1 MITTKDHKDDIISQ
15 RALTYTP
22 DGQIKSIKDNDKLI
36 ATYQYNH
43 LRQRISKTIYQKDN
57 QANQT
62 KEETTQYLWDK
73 GLLSAEIKDDK
84 VIRRYVYLDIM
95 PVAFLDYGY
104 DEKGKL
110 NETKVYSVH
119 TDHLGT
125 PKAISDK
132 DKNIVWQAEL
142 DTFGETKQIQ
152 AKTIT
157 DPNTNTQR
165 PFEFNLRFAG
175 QYFDQE
181 SGYHYNYHRYYDPKV
196 GRYLTSDPI
205 GLNGGSL
212 NTYAY
217 VDNESW
223 GLVDPSGLLSYNP
236 YTRNFTIDK
245 GDTLQSIGKE
255 FGISDVDLT
264 KLNPQFFANP
274 KDITKFKQ
282 DTVTDFAKSLGK
294 VGEAIGAD
302 NPTDAEKQAIDAN
315 FQLLLQAHE
324 QTFANS
330 QTNPSVPATFF
341 LDKRTGEPRLIYG
354 ISIPEIRKTILGE

>member
-1 MITTKDHKDDIISQ
+1 MITTKDHKGNIISQ
-15 RALTYTP
+15 RALDYTP

-104 DEKGKL
+104 DDKNNLK
-110 NETKVYSVH
+110 TTQVYSIH

-125 PKAISDK
+125 PKQIT
-132 DKNIVWQAEL
+132 NQNQETVWSIEM
-142 DTFGETKQIQ
+142 DTFGETQSIDSKDNF
-152 AKTIT
+152 T
-157 DPNTNTQR
+157 
-165 PFEFNLRFAG
+165 FNLRFAG

-181 SGYHYNYHRYYDPKV
+181 SGYHYNYHRYYDPKI
-196 GRYLTSDPI
+196 GRYLTLDPI

-217 VDNESW
+217 VDNEIW
-223 GLVDPSGLLSYNP
+223 GLVDPWGLLSYNP

-255 FGISDVDLT
+255 FGVSDVELA

-282 DTVTDFAKSLGK
+282 DTVTDFTKSLGK

>member
-1 MITTKDHKDDIISQ
+1 MNNKIT
-15 RALTYTP
+15 
-22 DGQIKSIKDNDKLI
+22 
-36 ATYQYNH
+36 
-43 LRQRISKTIYQKDN
+43 
-57 QANQT
+57 
-62 KEETTQYLWDK
+62 
-73 GLLSAEIKDDK
+73 
-84 VIRRYVYLDIM
+84 

-104 DEKGKL
+104 DSKGKL
-110 NETKVYSVH
+110 NETKVYSIH

-125 PKAISDK
+125 PKAITN
-132 DKNIVWQAEL
+132 KNQETVWQIDL
-142 DTFGETKQIQ
+142 DTFGETKSIQ
-152 AKTIT
+152 SK
-157 DPNTNTQR
+157 DNFQ
-165 PFEFNLRFAG
+165 FNLRFAG

-217 VDNESW
+217 VDNEIW

-255 FGISDVDLT
+255 FGVSDVDLT

-282 DTVTDFAKSLGK
+282 DTFVAGAIIKAPYAKNINAFKIAVSLIGSTKYAHSVQNGRFKENTNKCNLFVYDVLTRAGFSAVPSRKAYGIFDMPATAESLAEGNFPNSRIVSIDEARIGDVMSWKVNYRDATGHTTIYTGK
-294 VGEAIGAD
+294 VNILWRDSNQDLTRKPHQYGTIGAGEHAVNYRRHD
-302 NPTDAEKQAIDAN
+302 EEAMSNYP
-315 FQLLLQAHE
+315 
-324 QTFANS
+324 
-330 QTNPSVPATFF
+330 
-341 LDKRTGEPRLIYG
+341 LDKAK
-354 ISIPEIRKTILGE
+354 IRRIDQ